1 MSFENNDE
9 FVVFPTGTGRDVAT
23 SDVRYSRSHNPGYA
37 GGSGRQHRP
46 TEPANTTLR
55 CNEAEILGT
64 PGPDCEVN
72 PDMVKVPCS
81 KSGPPGAK
89 VNGPGKFV
97 EPCTQVGSGRHSQ
110 GTAMLGAEPASV
122 IGELFG
128 VNNGTQQPAYFP
140 HYKPI
145 RHYPPHLRHV
155 ATPWEIKNS
164 NFWLPL
170 NCACSVPQRFNS
182 LLMPRFVQ
190 RFSGNSSVN
199 LFAAY
204 PFKYNFL

>member
-46 TEPANTTLR
+46 TELANTTLR
-55 CNEAEILGT
+55 CDEAETLGT

-81 KSGPPGAK
+81 KSGPPGAN

-97 EPCTQVGSGRHSQ
+97 EPCTQVGLGRHSQ
-110 GTAMLGAEPASV
+110 EAAMLGTEPASV

-128 VNNGTQQPAYFP
+128 VNRDTQQPAPFFTVAP
-140 HYKPI
+140 C
-145 RHYPPHLRHV
+145 RGARVLR
-155 ATPWEIKNS
+155 
-164 NFWLPL
+164 
-170 NCACSVPQRFNS
+170 CAPSRW
-182 LLMPRFVQ
+182 
-190 RFSGNSSVN
+190 
-199 LFAAY
+199 
-204 PFKYNFL
+204 